1 MITIF
6 DYFGYDTPYKE
17 RYKFIR
23 EVGFDGVLLFWSDE
37 FGNKDYKLLPQYA
50 RQSGLYIE
58 NIHTSFENLNSL
70 WLDNLDG
77 KRNVEYLVQC
87 IDDCSNYEIP
97 TMIVHL
103 TEGNSPPEASDI
115 GFNRIKFITERAERK
130 GINIALENL
139 RRPDYLEYVYANVKS
154 DRLKFC
160 FDSGHQNC
168 HLHSKDLDLLSMYGD
183 KLISLHLHDNDG
195 MQDQHMLPFEG
206 NIKWETTMKKITSC
220 GYIGAT
226 ALEVTKNTSY
236 ESLTCQEFLNL
247 AYERAKRLDEFRY
260 KCSV

>member
-17 RYKFIR
+17 RYKVIK

-50 RQSGLYIE
+50 REAGLYVE
-58 NIHTSFENLNSL
+58 NIHTSFKYLNSL

-77 KRNVEYLVQC
+77 TRNIEYLLQC

-103 TEGNSPPEASDI
+103 TEGNSPPEANDI
-115 GFNRIKFITERAERK
+115 GLDRIKAITERAERK
-130 GINIALENL
+130 GVNIALENL
-139 RRPDYLEYVYANVKS
+139 RRPDYLEYVYTYINS
-154 DRLKFC
+154 DRLRFC

-168 HLHSKDLDLLSMYGD
+168 HLHSKDIDLLSMYGD

-195 MQDQHMLPFEG
+195 VHDQHILPFEG
-206 NIKWETTMKKITSC
+206 NINWETTMKKITSC
-220 GYIGAT
+220 GYMGAT
-226 ALEVTKNTSY
+226 ALEVTKNTSN
-236 ESLTCQEFLNL
+236 EGLTCKEYLEI

-260 KCSV
+260 ERLV

>member
-1 MITIF
+1 
-6 DYFGYDTPYKE
+6 
-17 RYKFIR
+17 
-23 EVGFDGVLLFWSDE
+23 
-37 FGNKDYKLLPQYA
+37 
-50 RQSGLYIE
+50 
-58 NIHTSFENLNSL
+58 
-70 WLDNLDG
+70 
-77 KRNVEYLVQC
+77 
-87 IDDCSNYEIP
+87 
-97 TMIVHL
+97 
-103 TEGNSPPEASDI
+103 
-115 GFNRIKFITERAERK
+115 
-130 GINIALENL
+130 
-139 RRPDYLEYVYANVKS
+139 LEYVYANVKS

-195 MQDQHMLPFEG
+195 TQDQHMLPFEG

-236 ESLTCQEFLNL
+236 ESFTCIEFLNL
-247 AYERAKRLDEFRY
+247 AYERAKCLDEFRY